1 MAEQNADCGI
11 AALLRAATSE
21 YLKGCELDEDPAE
34 AATLPIGAARV
45 KAMERAARRRRVTR
59 RRPRRNRP
67 RAPTL
72 DVEYEYDI
80 EKALGKSLIATPAT
94 LAQAAFEIRRC
105 RRKDAARALRIIFIS
120 LLMPD
125 GQGADDPIQTQILL
139 ETALTYYELMPMK
152 DAFLLAMHKHFEQT
166 S

>member
-45 KAMERAARRRRVTR
+45 KAMERAARRRRVAR

-105 RRKDAARALRIIFIS
+105 RRRDAARALRIIFLS
-120 LLMPD
+120 LLIPD
-125 GQGADDPIQTQILL
+125 SHGADDLVQTQILL